1 MRRWGRTLSA
11 VALLA
16 GAAVVPAC
24 GGPGN
29 LTEIANN
36 LQSELMS
43 MPGVTDA
50 WVYHD
55 QSYAEGIVFTVA
67 VDVPDAT
74 RSQLVAVADRI
85 AETPISLVSNYIED
99 VEFWV
104 TPDKPVT
111 VRRQS
116 HLDSAQIANDAER
129 LRMIA
134 AHTDGRIDWFR
145 DDDDANQLA
154 VTDSH
159 TAGSD
164 LLDTVRRTAGDTG
177 LTLTVSP
184 ASPSP
189 RTPRMRVSFP
199 LTAESRNSVGQFL
212 DTVPVDVFGVRIDDG
227 GVRVLQA
234 MVPADPAVAEQ
245 KLSAVIQESK
255 AVTAGPMWL
264 AWYVPSALGGV
275 PMFGGVVE
283 VHDCSVTAAAIHQ
296 ASLRSEHQPGP
307 SLQDRLQSMIDTCAA
322 PAQIGAAAAVPSTGQ
337 PNSDSASA
345 SAPTTL
351 VDRQAPDRARV
362 PDAVAVA
369 VAPAPSGSTAHRT
382 SPAGAMPPLPG
393 RTAAVPPRPAA
404 AVNPGAPQPDSGP
417 AVTTGGSP
425 HPATAPHRPTSR
437 SARPGR

>member
-1 MRRWGRTLSA
+1 MRRWGRTFSA

-16 GAAVVPAC
+16 GAAVIPGC

-55 QSYAEGIVFTVA
+55 QSYADGIVFTVA

-74 RSQLVAVADRI
+74 RPQLVAVASRI
-85 AETPISLVSNYIED
+85 AETRISLVSNYIED

-116 HLDSAQIANDAER
+116 HVDPAQIADDADR
-129 LRMIA
+129 LRVIA

-145 DDDDANQLA
+145 DDADANQLT

-159 TAGSD
+159 TPGSD
-164 LLDTVRRTAGDTG
+164 LLDTVRGTAGDTG
-177 LTLTVSP
+177 LTMTVSP
-184 ASPSP
+184 SSPSP

-199 LTAESRNSVGQFL
+199 LSAEDQNSVEQFL
-212 DTVPVDVFGVRIDDG
+212 DTVPVDVFGVRIDHG
-227 GVRVLQA
+227 GVSVLQA

-245 KLSAVIQESK
+245 KLSTVIQESR
-255 AVTAGPMWL
+255 AAAAGPMWL
-264 AWYVPSALGGV
+264 AWYIPSAVGGV
-275 PMFGGVVE
+275 PMFGGVVD
-283 VHDCSVTAAAIHQ
+283 VHDCSVAAAAIHQ
-296 ASLRSEHQPGP
+296 ASLRSEPQETH

-322 PAQIGAAAAVPSTGQ
+322 PEQVSADVAAPPIQQPGYPS
-337 PNSDSASA
+337 P
-345 SAPTTL
+345 PTPL
-351 VDRQAPDRARV
+351 VQRQVPDRVRI
-362 PDAVAVA
+362 PESVAVA
-369 VAPAPSGSTAHRT
+369 VADRAAPSGTTAGRS
-382 SPAGAMPPLPG
+382 SPAGAVRPPLPP
-393 RTAAVPPRPAA
+393 RTGSTVPRPAS
-404 AVNPGAPQPDSGP
+404 AVNPGVPQPDTGP
-417 AVTTGGSP
+417 AITAGGP
-425 HPATAPHRPTSR
+425 PRPATAPHRLTSR

>member
-1 MRRWGRTLSA
+1 MPG
-11 VALLA
+11 
-16 GAAVVPAC
+16 C

-29 LTEIANN
+29 LTEIANS
-36 LQSELMS
+36 LQSALMS

-74 RSQLVAVADRI
+74 RPQLVAVANRI
-85 AETPISLVSNYIED
+85 AETRISLVSNYVED

-116 HLDSAQIANDAER
+116 LVDPVQIADDAER
-129 LRMIA
+129 LRVIA

-145 DDDDANQLA
+145 DEDDANQLT

-159 TAGSD
+159 TPGSD

-177 LTLTVSP
+177 LTMTVSP

-199 LTAESRNSVGQFL
+199 LSAEDRHSVEHFL

-245 KLSAVIQESK
+245 KLATVIQESR
-255 AVTAGPMWL
+255 AAATGPMWL

-275 PMFGGVVE
+275 PMFGGVVD
-283 VHDCSVTAAAIHQ
+283 VHNCSVAAAAIHQ
-296 ASLRSEHQPGP
+296 ASLRSKHQESH

-322 PAQIGAAAAVPSTGQ
+322 PEQISADVAAPSIQQ
-337 PNSDSASA
+337 PVSPSL
-345 SAPTTL
+345 PTPL
-351 VDRQAPDRARV
+351 VQRQAPDPARIPDVVTVPVTDRA
-362 PDAVAVA
+362 
-369 VAPAPSGSTAHRT
+369 APSGTTAGRT
-382 SPAGAMPPLPG
+382 SPAGTVRPPLPA
-393 RTAAVPPRPAA
+393 RTGSVIPRPAS
-404 AVNPGAPQPDSGP
+404 AVNPGAPQPDTGP
-417 AVTTGGSP
+417 AITAGGSP
-425 HPATAPHRPTSR
+425 RPATA
-437 SARPGR
+437 

>member
-16 GAAVVPAC
+16 GAAAVPSC
-24 GGPGN
+24 GGPGS

-36 LQSELMS
+36 LQSALMS

-74 RSQLVAVADRI
+74 RPQLVAVANRI
-85 AETPISLVSNYIED
+85 AETRISLVSNYIED

-116 HLDSAQIANDAER
+116 HVDPAQIADDAER
-129 LRMIA
+129 LRVIA

-145 DDDDANQLA
+145 DDDDANHPDVNHLA
-154 VTDSH
+154 ITDSH
-159 TAGSD
+159 TPGSD
-164 LLDTVRRTAGDTG
+164 ILDTVRRTAGDTG

-189 RTPRMRVSFP
+189 RTPRMRASFP
-199 LTAESRNSVGQFL
+199 LSAEDQNSVEQFL
-212 DTVPVDVFGVRIDDG
+212 DTVPVDVFGVRIDGG

-245 KLSAVIQESK
+245 ELSTVIQQSR
-255 AVTAGPMWL
+255 AAAAGPMRL

-275 PMFGGVVE
+275 PMFGGVVD
-283 VHDCSVTAAAIHQ
+283 VHECSVAAAAIHQ
-296 ASLRSEHQPGP
+296 TSLRSEQDSH

-322 PAQIGAAAAVPSTGQ
+322 PEQISTDVAEPPIQTTVSPS
-337 PNSDSASA
+337 P
-345 SAPTTL
+345 PTL
-351 VDRQAPDRARV
+351 SVQREVPDRV
-362 PDAVAVA
+362 QIPVAVA
-369 VAPAPSGSTAHRT
+369 VADRVAPSGTTAGRS
-382 SPAGAMPPLPG
+382 SPAPAVRPPLPA
-393 RTAAVPPRPAA
+393 RTGSVAPRPAA
-404 AVNPGAPQPDSGP
+404 AVNPGAPPPDTGP
-417 AVTTGGSP
+417 ART
-425 HPATAPHRPTSR
+425 ATAPHHSTSR

>member
-16 GAAVVPAC
+16 GAAAVPSC

-29 LTEIANN
+29 VIEIANN
-36 LQSELMS
+36 LQSALMS

-55 QSYAEGIVFTVA
+55 RSYAEGIVFTVA

-74 RSQLVAVADRI
+74 RPQLVAVANRI
-85 AETPISLVSNYIED
+85 AETRLSHVSNYIED

-116 HLDSAQIANDAER
+116 HLDPAQIADDTER
-129 LRMIA
+129 LRVIA

-145 DDDDANQLA
+145 DDDDVNQLS
-154 VTDSH
+154 VTDSR
-159 TAGSD
+159 TPGSD

-199 LTAESRNSVGQFL
+199 LSVEDRNSVEQFL

-245 KLSAVIQESK
+245 ELSTVIRQRR
-255 AVTAGPMWL
+255 AAAAGPMWL

-275 PMFGGVVE
+275 PMFGGVVDVYE
-283 VHDCSVTAAAIHQ
+283 CSAAAAAIHQ
-296 ASLRSEHQPGP
+296 VSLRSGQD
-307 SLQDRLQSMIDTCAA
+307 SYTLQDRLQSMIDTCAA
-322 PAQIGAAAAVPSTGQ
+322 PEQISTDVAVPPIQQPAFPSPPTLFVQNEVSDPVQIPAAVAIA
-337 PNSDSASA
+337 DRVAS
-345 SAPTTL
+345 SGTTPG
-351 VDRQAPDRARV
+351 R
-362 PDAVAVA
+362 
-369 VAPAPSGSTAHRT
+369 S
-382 SPAGAMPPLPG
+382 SPAGTVRPPWPARTG
-393 RTAAVPPRPAA
+393 TAAPHPAA

-417 AVTTGGSP
+417 AVTAGGSP
-425 HPATAPHRPTSR
+425 RPATTPHRSTSR
-437 SARPGR
+437 SAGPGR